1 MRSSSLAAGAAAVAV
16 AALGVVPATASAAAP
31 VRDTSGTPM
40 CATSQL
46 TASLGDSEGAAGS
59 LFRNLVLTNHSAT
72 ACHLTG
78 FPGVSLLD
86 GGGKQIGLP
95 ATREHEGY
103 RSVVLRPGGTA
114 SDTIHTINHM
124 GGCLPTSASLR
135 VYPPGNRASLV
146 VPAKI
151 ANCDNLFTITPL
163 AASSAG
169 NPVGSGPTGGS
180 TPTPSPTSSGRQVTA
195 VPSGAPD
202 TGLAASSSGGTGGAA
217 VALVAGGVVVAGG
230 LGAAAARRRRSQAR
244 ARG

>member
-16 AALGVVPATASAAAP
+16 AALGVVPSTASAAAP
-31 VRDTSGTPM
+31 VRDASTPM

-46 TASLGDSEGAAGS
+46 TASIGDSEGAAGS
-59 LFRNLVLTNHSAT
+59 LFRTLVLTNHSAT
-72 ACHLTG
+72 TCHLTG

-86 GGGKQIGLP
+86 ASGTQIGQP

-103 RSVVLRPGGTA
+103 TAVVLRPGGTA

-124 GGCLPTSASLR
+124 GSCLPTSTSLK
-135 VYPPGNRASLV
+135 VYPPGNTASLV

-151 ANCDNLFTITPL
+151 DNCSNLFTITPL
-163 AASSAG
+163 AAGSNG

-180 TPTPSPTSSGRQVTA
+180 TPTPSPTGSGGQVTA
-195 VPSGAPD
+195 VPSGAPN
-202 TGLAASSSGGTGGAA
+202 TGLAASSSGGGAGPL
-217 VALVAGGVVVAGG
+217 ALVAGGVVVAGG
-230 LGAAAARRRRSQAR
+230 IGAAAARRRRSQAR

>member
-1 MRSSSLAAGAAAVAV
+1 MRSSSLAAGAAAVAI

-31 VRDTSGTPM
+31 VRDATGTPM

-46 TASLGDSEGAAGS
+46 TASLSGGEGAAGS

-72 ACHLTG
+72 TCHLTG

-86 GGGKQIGLP
+86 AGGKQIGQP

-103 RSVVLRPGGTA
+103 QPVVLKPGGSA
-114 SDTIHTINHM
+114 SDTIHTVNHM
-124 GGCLPTSASLR
+124 GSCLPTSASLR

-151 ANCDNLFTITPL
+151 ANCDNLFTITPM
-163 AASSAG
+163 AAGSGG

-180 TPTPSPTSSGRQVTA
+180 TPTPSPTGSGSQVTA

-202 TGLAASSSGGTGGAA
+202 TGLAAGSSGGGGTPL
-217 VALVAGGVVVAGG
+217 ALVAGGVVVAGG
-230 LGAAAARRRRSQAR
+230 IGVAAARRRKSQAR

>member
-31 VRDTSGTPM
+31 VRDATGTPM

-46 TASLGDSEGAAGS
+46 TASLSGSEGAAGS

-86 GGGKQIGLP
+86 GAGKQIGQP

-103 RSVVLRPGGTA
+103 QAVVLRPGGSA
-114 SDTIHTINHM
+114 SDTIHTVNHM
-124 GGCLPTSASLR
+124 GSCLPTSTSLR

-146 VPAKI
+146 IAAKI
-151 ANCDNLFTITPL
+151 DNCDNLFTITPM
-163 AASSAG
+163 AAGTAG

-202 TGLAASSSGGTGGAA
+202 TGLAASSSGGGSGAP
-217 VALVAGGVVVAGG
+217 VALAAGGVVVAGG
-230 LGAAAARRRRSQAR
+230 LGVAAARRRRSQAR